1 VPNTKKLS
9 GYYKVPMTGVLRI
22 PMCMMTVVVRI
33 VVAAAMVGM
42 MMMLMAMTIS
52 MGFLANL
59 LSTPSFDMDVGNMVA
74 WMAVPK
80 DGA

>member
-1 VPNTKKLS
+1 VRNTKKLS

-22 PMCMMTVVVRI
+22 PMSMMTVVVRI

-42 MMMLMAMTIS
+42 MVMPIS
-52 MGFLANL
+52 MGFLATL

-74 WMAVPK
+74 WMAVS
-80 DGA
+80 